1 MTSSTNLSILD
12 RAVLNWLSLA
22 GRGWAVDQ
30 EERALHLLDV
40 IESDQTDVGI
50 WESLGAVLD
59 LSNNLSSISA
69 SKHWQ
74 LPHGPVSVVKV
85 VASDGS
91 SHASGVNG
99 CSVGLLWGG
108 ELQAWCV
115 SIADNVVN
123 LLDDL
128 VIRERWEE
136 RESLE
141 ELVVN
146 WVPDLQISA
155 KDDVT
160 GVLGPVLAPMRT
172 HGLS

>member
-1 MTSSTNLSILD
+1 MN
-12 RAVLNWLSLA
+12 
-22 GRGWAVDQ
+22 Q

-40 IESDQTDVGI
+40 IESDQADVGI

-59 LSNNLSSISA
+59 LSNNLSSVSA
-69 SKHWQ
+69 SEHWQ

-91 SHASGVNG
+91 SHASSVDGLN
-99 CSVGLLWGG
+99 VGLLWGR
-108 ELQAWCV
+108 ELQAWGV

-146 WVPDLQISA
+146 WVPHLHKRHQTYQKGRSNASLRDSRVSL
-155 KDDVT
+155 
-160 GVLGPVLAPMRT
+160 PPT
-172 HGLS
+172 HPGYACRRRESTQNLRQNLLHRRS

>member
-69 SKHWQ
+69 SKH
-74 LPHGPVSVVKV
+74 
-85 VASDGS
+85 
-91 SHASGVNG
+91 
-99 CSVGLLWGG
+99 
-108 ELQAWCV
+108 
-115 SIADNVVN
+115 
-123 LLDDL
+123 
-128 VIRERWEE
+128 
-136 RESLE
+136 
-141 ELVVN
+141 
-146 WVPDLQISA
+146 
-155 KDDVT
+155 
-160 GVLGPVLAPMRT
+160 
-172 HGLS
+172 